1 MIENLTQDVRRSD
14 RATECICEKMQTITA
29 TTNTGVTTSTGVT
42 TNTGVSTNTGVTNIT
57 GVTTST
63 GVTNITGVSTNTGVG
78 AAVMCAP
85 ILNAEGHVI
94 AVSMLSNKLTSA
106 DADDAFTD
114 DDEKVVNPLN
124 AAQALHTN

>member
-29 TTNTGVTTSTGVT
+29 TTN
-42 TNTGVSTNTGVTNIT
+42 T